1 MPLLSLFHGLRMNEA
16 CQLHTADVVTMDGVT
31 VIHVRP
37 EGEGKKLKSDAARR
51 YVPVHPELA
60 RIGFVDYVDAMRD
73 RDEARL
79 FPELRQDARG
89 YYSDAYQKWFSR
101 FLDRCGAKAPRTSF
115 HSFRHC
121 WADAMREAGVPR
133 ERMRLLGGWAGSG
146 VDANYGSG
154 LRPSTLAD
162 EISKVRY
169 PGLDLSYLYD

>member
-1 MPLLSLFHGLRMNEA
+1 
-16 CQLHTADVVTMDGVT
+16 MDGVT
-31 VIHVRP
+31 VIHIRL

-51 YVPVHPELA
+51 SVPVHPEVG
-60 RIGFVDYVDAMRD
+60 RIGFEGYVEAMR
-73 RDEARL
+73 RRGEARL
-79 FPELRQDARG
+79 FPELEQDKRG

-133 ERMRLLGGWAGSG
+133 DRMRLMGGWAGSG

-154 LRPSTLAD
+154 LRPSTLAE
-162 EISKVRY
+162 EIAKVRY
-169 PGLDLSYLYD
+169 PGLDLSHLHN